1 MVSFRSVIELRM
13 TVTWS
18 VSSVSFGFGLGQF
31 CFARLNPL
39 ACFDQLGVE
48 LGPLLG
54 ERHDVLAEALL
65 LRAARLQLL
74 RGFVEFLLRLLAGEV
89 VLRRND

>member
-1 MVSFRSVIELRM
+1 MVSFRSVIESANDGDLVGKLGELR
-13 TVTWS
+13 
-18 VSSVSFGFGLGQF
+18 FGLGQL

-39 ACFDQLGVE
+39 ACFDQLGIE
-48 LGPLLG
+48 LGPRLG

-89 VLRRND
+89 ILRRND